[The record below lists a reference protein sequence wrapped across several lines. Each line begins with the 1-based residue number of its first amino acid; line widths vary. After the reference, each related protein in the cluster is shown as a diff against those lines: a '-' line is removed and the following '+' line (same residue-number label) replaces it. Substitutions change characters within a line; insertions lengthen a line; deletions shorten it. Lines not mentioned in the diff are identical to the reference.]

1 MDRIVAQ
8 LLTEIDGVNSKGQ
21 VFVIGATN
29 RPDLLD
35 PALMRPGRFDKKI
48 YLGIA
53 KEPAERIKIL
63 KAQTRKFKLDE
74 DVDFEEIEKIVP
86 LNFTGADFSGFT
98 NEAYMQAARRKI
110 EEVKQYVKENNLE
123 KDGFMSISDEM
134 QERFKEVK
142 I

>member
-53 KEPAERIKIL
+53 KEPQERVKIL
-63 KAQTRKFKLDE
+63 KAQTRKFQIDP
-74 DVDFEEIEKIVP
+74 DVNFNDIEELVP
-86 LNFTGADFSGFT
+86 KNFTGADFAGFT
-98 NEAYMQAARRKI
+98 NEAYMQAARRRIQEIQDELKESDQDGTGYLNI
-110 EEVKQYVKENNLE
+110 PEEIKE
-123 KDGFMSISDEM
+123 KYQSVVI
-134 QERFKEVK
+134 
-142 I
+142 